1 MKNTLVDLFFQGVN
15 SYNNPKL
22 LNYKA
27 GESAWMSTSSAQA
40 ADKVR
45 HLALGFHQYGIQP
58 GDRIALLS
66 ENRPEWILSD
76 LALLSLGAVTVPIYT
91 TQSLP
96 QIEFILSF
104 SDLKA
109 VLISSGHFYERI
121 LPLLKQLNFAS
132 KVITFDK
139 IQFSHDIPPLKEIEA
154 NGKNVEKEN
163 PNLYESLRAKISPDQ
178 LATIIYTSSE
188 TGEAKGVMLSHGNI
202 ASNVLASAKLFDF
215 NRKNDV
221 ALSYLPL
228 SHIFERATLYHY
240 LYRQIAVYF
249 VESIE
254 RMPDYL
260 MDVRPTLITTVPRF
274 LEKAYERLLSRRE
287 RMGRVTRKIFDW
299 GLALAKGYQE
309 NRKFSPWK
317 KFSYLLADQLV
328 YARWRARFGGRFRF
342 MICGGAKLRPEI
354 AKIYTA
360 AGIPLLQGY
369 GLTETSPVIAV
380 NALRK
385 NRIGSV
391 GQVLGGVKV
400 KIAADG
406 EILVSGP
413 NVTRGY
419 YKNEAATKA
428 VFEGEWFKT
437 GDLGYLDSDGYLYV
451 TERKKDLIKTS
462 GGKFIAP
469 QAIERLFK
477 LSPYVADVV
486 VIGDERKFAT
496 ALIFPDFDQLK
507 SYAKKEKIHVKDEQL
522 LNHASVKMLYEKIVH
537 DVNKQLAHWETIKK
551 YSVIPE
557 VVTLPSTS
565 EAISPKVKR
574 KTLQEKY
581 RAIVEAL
588 YHEKNVGLE

>member
-1 MKNTLVDLFFQGVN
+1 MKSTLVDLFFHGVE

-22 LNYKA
+22 LNYKT
-27 GESAWMSTSSAQA
+27 GESPWISITSVQA
-40 ADKVR
+40 AYTVR
-45 HLALGFHQYGIQP
+45 HLALGFHQLGIQA
-58 GDRIALLS
+58 GDRVAILS
-66 ENRPEWILSD
+66 ENRPDWILTD

-109 VLISSGHFYERI
+109 LLISSGHFYDRI
-121 LPLLKQLNFAS
+121 LPLIDKLKFGS
-132 KVITFDK
+132 KIITFDK
-139 IQFSHDIPPLKEIEA
+139 IQFSRDIPHLKEIEA
-154 NGKNVEKEN
+154 AGKSLDKEN
-163 PNLYESLRAKISPDQ
+163 PDLYDSFRFKLEPAQP
-178 LATIIYTSSE
+178 ATIIYTATE
-188 TGEAKGVMLSHGNI
+188 TGEAKGAMLTHGNI

-215 NRKNDV
+215 NRKSDV

-260 MDVRPTLITTVPRF
+260 LDVRPTLITTVPRF

-287 RMGRVTRKIFDW
+287 RMGRITRKILDW
-299 GLALAKGYQE
+299 ALGLAKAYDPEKKISW
-309 NRKFSPWK
+309 RKK
-317 KFSYLLADQLV
+317 LSYELADWLV
-328 YARWRARFGGRFRF
+328 YTRWRARFGGRFRF
-342 MICGGAKLRPEI
+342 MICGGSKLRPEI

-380 NALRK
+380 NQLRK

-391 GQVLGGVKV
+391 GQVVPGVKV
-400 KIAADG
+400 RIAADG

-413 NVTRGY
+413 NVTQGY
-419 YKNEAATKA
+419 FQNDDATRA

-437 GDLGYLDSDGYLYV
+437 GDLGYLDSEGYLYV

-469 QAIERLFK
+469 QAIERLFS
-477 LSPYVADVV
+477 LSPYVADAV

-496 ALIFPDFDQLK
+496 ALLFPNLNRVK
-507 SYAKKEKIHVKDEQL
+507 EYAKKEKVHARTDQEL
-522 LNHASVKMLYEKIVH
+522 LAHPSIQKLFETLVH
-537 DVNKQLAHWETIKK
+537 DVNKHLAHWETIKK
-551 YSVIPE
+551 FAVIPE
-557 VVTLPSTS
+557 LVTLPSEST
-565 EAISPKVKR
+565 AGTPKAKR

-581 RAIVEAL
+581 RLIVEAL
-588 YHEKNVGLE
+588 YHEKI